1 MDGRPSISP
10 LVALGFALFTDA
22 FFYEVVVPLVPL
34 SPAGTT
40 SFSDIALLYC
50 GYSLGVVL
58 LTPLCGIL
66 SDRIGR
72 KNPLIVGAIAQLVEV
87 YMFAK
92 AGSFWMLMFGRIIQ
106 GGAAAA
112 TWTAGLAV
120 IAERYPSRRVQKMG
134 LAAKM
139 QSMRR
144 AASIL
149 FSVRSDM
156 SGFNVVEEY
165 GQISN

>member
-1 MDGRPSISP
+1 MDGRPSLSP

-22 FFYEVVVPLVPL
+22 FLYEVVVPLVPL

-50 GYSLGVVL
+50 GYSLE
-58 LTPLCGIL
+58 
-66 SDRIGR
+66 
-72 KNPLIVGAIAQLVEV
+72 NPLIVGAIAQLVEV

-92 AGSFWMLMFGRIIQ
+92 AGSFWMLMFGRIIL

-144 AASIL
+144 AAGIL